1 MTANLKKRGQK
12 FIRRFSRASFRAS
25 EEGKE
30 HIKENLIGRISHV
43 QNVKLLVLEWGLLVF
58 ALIMLSIAQAFWF
71 GDSYAENVFT
81 TGGTY
86 TEATIGEVNSLNPL
100 FAATNSERVLSKLM
114 FATVS
119 TIDYSGH
126 VGLGLAKAIW
136 PEEDGKVW
144 MVRMRDDLK
153 WSDGE
158 PITNEDVLFTANLIK
173 NPNINSIY
181 SSNLSKV
188 DVSIDENGLIVFRLP
203 TVYADFESALN
214 FPVVPKHILAEA
226 DPKTL
231 IENDFSIN
239 PTTSGAFTLN
249 AVQTNGDDEKTYY
262 LSSSENYMDGKTMLN
277 SFAVRTYDTRDK
289 IVEAMNAGSVTATAE
304 ISGPEADKINLSR
317 FIRKN
322 SSINS
327 GAFMFFNMTS
337 GSVKNVDLRKAIR
350 EGLDM
355 EAIRAAAPDTEKL
368 DYPLLKSQIALSNY
382 PAIPAHNFDAAK
394 AKISEL
400 AGENPISL
408 EIATINSGYLVSV
421 ANVIKE
427 QLDALGFKVN
437 LSIYEEGQE
446 FISNVISRRGYDILV
461 YEVELGADPD
471 LLPYYHSSQVT
482 TSGLNLS
489 NYKSAM
495 VDDFLLGGRETLNQE
510 LRVKKYESFLQ
521 YFVNDVP
528 AIGIYQ
534 PNLTYFY
541 NRNVR
546 TYSNDVRLVAPL
558 DRFTDISN
566 WAVNK
571 TTKNKT
577 P

>member
-1 MTANLKKRGQK
+1 MADSFKKRGQK
-12 FIRRFSRASFRAS
+12 FIKRFSRASFKAGV
-25 EEGKE
+25 EGKE
-30 HIKENLIGRISHV
+30 HIKENLIMRFSHI
-43 QNVKLLVLEWGLLVF
+43 QNVRLLVLEWGLLVV

-81 TGGTY
+81 MGGTY
-86 TEATIGEVNSLNPL
+86 TEATIGEVDSLNPI
-100 FAATNSERVLSKLM
+100 FAVTNSERVLSKLM

-126 VGLGLAKAIW
+126 VGVGLAKSIW

-144 MVRMRDDLK
+144 KVKVRNDLK

-158 PITNEDVLFTANLIK
+158 PITNEDVLFTAQLIK
-173 NPNINSIY
+173 NPSVNSIY
-181 SSNLSKV
+181 SSNFTKV
-188 DVSIDENGLIVFRLP
+188 EISLDEDDNVVFRLP

-214 FPVVPKHILAEA
+214 FPVVPKHVLAEA

-231 IENDFSIN
+231 VEHNFSIN
-239 PTTSGAFTLN
+239 PVTSGAFTLN
-249 AVQTNGDDEKTYY
+249 AVQTGTGKEKTYY
-262 LSSSENYMDGKTMLN
+262 LSSNPNYFKGKTMLN
-277 SFAVRTYDTRDK
+277 SFAVHTYDSRDK
-289 IVEAMNAGSVTATAE
+289 IIEAMNGGSVTATAE
-304 ISGPEADKINLSR
+304 ISGPDADKISTAK

-337 GSVKNVDLRKAIR
+337 EAVKNAALRAAIR
-350 EGLDM
+350 EGLNL
-355 EAIRAAAPDTEKL
+355 ETIRAAAPDTAKL
-368 DYPLLKSQIALSNY
+368 DYPLLKSQITLTNY

-394 AKISEL
+394 SKIAEI
-400 AGENPISL
+400 AGEHQISL
-408 EIATINSGYLVSV
+408 ELATINSGYLVNV
-421 ANVIKE
+421 TNVIKE
-427 QLDALGFKVN
+427 QLEALGFSVN
-437 LSIYEEGQE
+437 LSVYEESQD

-482 TSGLNLS
+482 ASGLNLS
-489 NYKSAM
+489 NYKNRM
-495 VDDFLLGGRETLNQE
+495 VDDLLLGGRETLNQE

-521 YFVNDVP
+521 YFVNEVP
-528 AIGIYQ
+528 AIALYQ
-534 PNLTYFY
+534 PNLTYIY
-541 NRNVR
+541 NKNVR
-546 TYSNDVRLVAPL
+546 TYGNDVRLVTAI
-558 DRFTDISN
+558 DRFSDISN